1 MKKYFLNFCLKKI
14 VTDEPSINKV
24 ELEELQ
30 YGLEII
36 YSIVTKSIFIFS
48 IAFILRIFTETLLL
62 LIFFNI
68 LRTTGFGLHAT
79 KSWICLLSSSVIFI
93 FLPFLSKV
101 ISIPFVFK
109 LLLGGLAIILLYI
122 YSPSDTFKRPIVS
135 PRLRNKYKFITT
147 INSILL
153 VYFAVFI
160 SNNTISNLLLF
171 GIYIEV
177 ILILPITYNIFHL
190 SYNNYLN
197 YKFD

>member
-24 ELEELQ
+24 ELEEIQ

-101 ISIPFVFK
+101 ILIPFVFK

-122 YSPSDTFKRPIVS
+122 YSPSDTLKRPIVS
-135 PRLRNKYKFITT
+135 QKLRNKYKFITT

-160 SNNTISNLLLF
+160 PNNTISNLLLF

-190 SYNNYLN
+190 SYNNYLD

>member
-1 MKKYFLNFCLKKI
+1 MKKYFLDFCLKKI
-14 VTDEPSINKV
+14 KADEPSINKV

-48 IAFILRIFTETLLL
+48 IALILKIFVETLLL

-79 KSWICLLSSSVIFI
+79 KSWICLLLSSVIFV

-101 ISIPFVFK
+101 ILIPLVFK
-109 LLLGGLAIILLYI
+109 LLLGGLAIILFYI
-122 YSPSDTFKRPIVS
+122 YSPSDTLKRPIVS
-135 PRLRNKYKFITT
+135 QKLRDKYKFITT

-153 VYFAVFI
+153 VYLAVFI

-177 ILILPITYNIFHL
+177 ILILPITYSISHL
-190 SYNNYLN
+190 SYNNYLDYN
-197 YKFD
+197 FD